1 MPVDS
6 GFEALLADPRN
17 HVRPPP
23 AHIPI
28 EKVRKA
34 ANAAMLGNRRT
45 KIHATADFSLPAP
58 GRFLRARLYRPS
70 PAPGLPAALFCH
82 GGGWIWGD
90 LETHDAIC
98 RDIAVYSEAAVLSL
112 EYRLAPETPYP
123 GALEDV
129 TAALNWLAASAP
141 ALGLDG
147 GRLAICGDS
156 AGGNLAFAAALL
168 ARDNANLPRINFVGL
183 LYPVVDPGCDSGS
196 QTEFSSDYLL
206 TGEAMR
212 YFWGQYL
219 NGRSGAADPLFAPLN
234 ADLSGLPPT
243 TIATAEFDIL
253 RDEGEQLADRL
264 AAAGVPVQ
272 KRRYPGMIHGF
283 ASFPDLTPMA
293 SVCLAELSL
302 DLRKAF
308 NGPKREMTT

>member
-58 GRFLRARLYRPS
+58 GRFLRRAALSSLARARPAG
-70 PAPGLPAALFCH
+70 PLFCH

-129 TAALNWLAASAP
+129 TAALNW
-141 ALGLDG
+141 
-147 GRLAICGDS
+147 
-156 AGGNLAFAAALL
+156 FAACRAGPGPRRRPPCDLRRQRRRQSRLRCGAL